1 MRKELRYALRHKA
14 LNQYGK
20 RIKELTKEELR
31 ELLTI
36 ILQEYYLLVGS
47 GKEEFKTTYKET
59 FKRELNQIN
68 EGGTKDGRPRQHS
81 H

>member
-1 MRKELRYALRHKA
+1 
-14 LNQYGK
+14 
-20 RIKELTKEELR
+20 
-31 ELLTI
+31 
-36 ILQEYYLLVGS
+36 LVGS